1 MIFGVAAIFVIGVK
15 SLMGSYPV
23 LGLIAGLAAE
33 VETVAAP
40 MMKPSL
46 GARAS
51 SSATKKKTTRR
62 WF

>member
-1 MIFGVAAIFVIGVK
+1 MIFGVAVIFVIGVK
-15 SLMGSYPV
+15 SLIGSYPV
-23 LGLIAGLAAE
+23 LGLIVGLAAE

-51 SSATKKKTTRR
+51 SSAPK
-62 WF
+62 

>member
-1 MIFGVAAIFVIGVK
+1 V
-15 SLMGSYPV
+15 
-23 LGLIAGLAAE
+23 GLAAE

-51 SSATKKKTTRR
+51 SSAPK
-62 WF
+62 